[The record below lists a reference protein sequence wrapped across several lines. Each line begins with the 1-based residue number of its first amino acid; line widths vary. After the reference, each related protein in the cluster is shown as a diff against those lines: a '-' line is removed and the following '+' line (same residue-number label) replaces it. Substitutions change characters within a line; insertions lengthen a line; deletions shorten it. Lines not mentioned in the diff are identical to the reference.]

1 MERPNEKLRAI
12 STSPETPAPASSF
25 IVNSGPSVAGAM
37 TGRVVSIH
45 SLRKEIRVWTRDLL
59 IAIGL
64 ALVII
69 VFLYQPVKVEG
80 TSMAPLL
87 SDQERIFIN
96 KFVYRFEPIQ
106 RGDVVVFW
114 YPLDRTKSFIK
125 RVVGLPGETRQTIE
139 DTIAYACE
147 IDPTTIQVSIAAPYP
162 GTALF
167 RQAHENGWLA
177 GNGLIDADG
186 VQKSELSYP
195 HLPDTEIRGHLVLE
209 APHLLPAEKMHPLE
223 NALARTEQLAP
234 VRMILARQI
243 QQRDAAVPRRPSSQ
257 RFHRSLPVKI
267 FKNRIGRTDPLQAR

>member
-25 IVNSGPSVAGAM
+25 IVNSGPSVASAM

-80 TSMAPLL
+80 TSMAPSL

-96 KFVYRFEPIQ
+96 KFVYRFEPIE

-114 YPLDRTKSFIK
+114 YPLDRSKSFIK
-125 RVVGLPGETRQTIE
+125 RVVGLPGET
-139 DTIAYACE
+139 
-147 IDPTTIQVSIAAPYP
+147 V
-162 GTALF
+162 
-167 RQAHENGWLA
+167 
-177 GNGLIDADG
+177 
-186 VQKSELSYP
+186 
-195 HLPDTEIRGHLVLE
+195 EIRRGALYVDGKNIPE
-209 APHLLPAEKMHPLE
+209 PYVPAQYEDLSDFGPVRVPKDSYVVMRAHGVSANDSRL
-223 NALARTEQLAP
+223 LAP
-234 VRMILARQI
+234 
-243 QQRDAAVPRRPSSQ
+243 
-257 RFHRSLPVKI
+257 
-267 FKNRIGRTDPLQAR
+267 G